1 MKELKEYQ
9 YCRLILTPAEEIDN
23 IQVSKELLKNDKSH
37 QKIIEKLSLEK
48 QELLSYYNEEVG
60 LILCWCLIWEFFW

>member
-1 MKELKEYQ
+1 
-9 YCRLILTPAEEIDN
+9 LTPAEEIDN

-60 LILCWCLIWEFFW
+60 LILC